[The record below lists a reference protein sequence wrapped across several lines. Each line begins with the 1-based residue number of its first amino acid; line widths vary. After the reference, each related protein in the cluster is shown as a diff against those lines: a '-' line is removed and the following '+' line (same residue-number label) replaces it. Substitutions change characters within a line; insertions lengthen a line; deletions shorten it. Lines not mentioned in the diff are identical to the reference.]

1 MRKKL
6 KVHHY
11 IFIALF
17 LGIIVGY
24 ILNLMGGENNAFIN
38 DKLLPFFQFM
48 GDLFIRLIR
57 MVVVPLVFFSII
69 DGVVSLGDPKKLRSI
84 GIKTIIF
91 FLAGGMIAVS
101 IGLILANIIQPGAG
115 FTMPGEVG
123 QVEIKELP
131 GMYETI
137 LNLIPSNPF
146 QALNIGEMMQVITFS
161 IFLGIA
167 LLMIGKEADS
177 IKRAVGVFSQA
188 MFKIIGIILYVIP
201 FGVFGL
207 MSVAITRFGLKIFGP
222 VLKFI
227 LVDYM
232 ACLIMIIVV
241 YSLVLKVFAKVSI
254 RQFWRYGFESFLVAF
269 STCTSSAALPVA
281 MKNSR
286 RMGIPKQIGSFVLP
300 LGATANMN
308 GTCIY
313 FGIIVIFASQLYGLP
328 LTFGQQVMLA
338 VTATLLSVGAAATPQ
353 IGLVISITL
362 LSSMGLPLEATALV
376 AGVYRIIDQI
386 HTGTNSVGDLVFATA
401 IAEMEGVLDRDLFD
415 NIDSNPDDLEDD
427 NLLELEA
434 ELAERRAIEEA

>member
-1 MRKKL
+1 MKRKM
-6 KVHHY
+6 KVHHK
-11 IFIALF
+11 IFIGLF
-17 LGIIVGY
+17 LGVIVGY
-24 ILNLMGGENNAFIN
+24 ILNLLGGVENAFIN
-38 DKLLPFFQFM
+38 DTVLPFFQFL

-57 MVVVPLVFFSII
+57 MIVVPLVFFSII
-69 DGVVSLGDPKKLRSI
+69 DAVVSLGDPKKLKGI

-101 IGLILANIIQPGAG
+101 IGLVLANIVQPGAG
-115 FTMPGEVG
+115 FNMPGEIG

-137 LNLIPSNPF
+137 LNLIPNNPF
-146 QALNIGEMMQVITFS
+146 ESLTSGEMMQVITFS
-161 IFLGIA
+161 ILTGIA
-167 LLMIGKEADS
+167 LLMVGKESES
-177 IKRAVGVFSQA
+177 IRRAVGVMSQA
-188 MFKIIGIILYVIP
+188 MFKIIEIILHIIP
-201 FGVFGL
+201 LGVFGL
-207 MSVAITRFGLKIFGP
+207 MSVAITRFGLAIFGP

-227 LVDYM
+227 IVDYV
-232 ACLIMIIVV
+232 ACLIMIFGV
-241 YSLVLKVFAKVSI
+241 YSVILKVFAKVSV
-254 RQFWRYGFESFLVAF
+254 RQFWRYGFESFLIAF
-269 STCTSSAALPVA
+269 STCTSAAALPVA

-286 RMGIPKQIGSFVLP
+286 RMGIPKQVGNFVLP

-313 FGIIVIFASQLYGLP
+313 FGIIVIFASQLYGIP
-328 LTFGQQVMLA
+328 LSLGQQVMLA

-362 LSSMGLPLEATALV
+362 LTSMGLPLEATALV

-401 IAEMEGVLDRDLFD
+401 VAEMEGVLDHELYN
-415 NIDSNPDDLEDD
+415 NIDSKPDDLDDD

-434 ELAERRAIEEA
+434 ELADE